1 MLPAETLI
9 WQPEFTDKTLSRQPG
24 AVQFNMFHSTS
35 HQAVIMAASVCATDL
50 FRFTLSLIHFYLT
63 GSPLS
68 F

>member
-1 MLPAETLI
+1 
-9 WQPEFTDKTLSRQPG
+9 
-24 AVQFNMFHSTS
+24 MFRSTN
-35 HQAVIMAASVCATDL
+35 HQAVIMAASACATDL

>member
-1 MLPAETLI
+1 
-9 WQPEFTDKTLSRQPG
+9 
-24 AVQFNMFHSTS
+24 MFRSIN
-35 HQAVIMAASVCATDL
+35 QLVVIITASPYAKDL

>member
-1 MLPAETLI
+1 
-9 WQPEFTDKTLSRQPG
+9 
-24 AVQFNMFHSTS
+24 MFHSTS
-35 HQAVIMAASVCATDL
+35 HQSVIMVASVCATYL

>member
-1 MLPAETLI
+1 MFRSNSRLTVIITTSLYAE
-9 WQPEFTDKTLSRQPG
+9 
-24 AVQFNMFHSTS
+24 
-35 HQAVIMAASVCATDL
+35 DL

>member
-1 MLPAETLI
+1 MFY
-9 WQPEFTDKTLSRQPG
+9 FTNHL
-24 AVQFNMFHSTS
+24 
-35 HQAVIMAASVCATDL
+35 AVIMAASFYAPDL

>member
-1 MLPAETLI
+1 
-9 WQPEFTDKTLSRQPG
+9 
-24 AVQFNMFHSTS
+24 MFRSKSQLT
-35 HQAVIMAASVCATDL
+35 VIMAASVCATDL

>member
-1 MLPAETLI
+1 MIRSKSQLTVIIIMSPYAE
-9 WQPEFTDKTLSRQPG
+9 E
-24 AVQFNMFHSTS
+24 
-35 HQAVIMAASVCATDL
+35 L

>member
-1 MLPAETLI
+1 MLRSKNQLTVIITTSPYAE
-9 WQPEFTDKTLSRQPG
+9 
-24 AVQFNMFHSTS
+24 
-35 HQAVIMAASVCATDL
+35 DL

>member
-1 MLPAETLI
+1 MFRSKSRLTVIITKSLYAE
-9 WQPEFTDKTLSRQPG
+9 
-24 AVQFNMFHSTS
+24 
-35 HQAVIMAASVCATDL
+35 DL